1 MPNDGAGDKS
11 INDDLY
17 VAAMPGGYG
26 VGSPGIGSN
35 LYVINWENGSVV
47 KRVDIEDLP
56 YSASFNDI
64 TNSIP
69 ATPVVITSDDS
80 LAPYRGAMVYLNDLE
95 GKVTKINLT
104 NLEYEHAFDPD
115 DNSLSQ
121 KTEKIDLYEQT
132 TLLNL
137 QSSTK
142 LNNRLMFHP
151 MDAGI
156 GIKTKKLHLWA
167 GTGDFM
173 NLNDVLVLS
182 LIHI

>member
-69 ATPVVITSDDS
+69 P
-80 LAPYRGAMVYLNDLE
+80 L
-95 GKVTKINLT
+95 
-104 NLEYEHAFDPD
+104 
-115 DNSLSQ
+115 Q
-121 KTEKIDLYEQT
+121 
-132 TLLNL
+132 LL
-137 QSSTK
+137 
-142 LNNRLMFHP
+142 
-151 MDAGI
+151 
-156 GIKTKKLHLWA
+156 
-167 GTGDFM
+167 
-173 NLNDVLVLS
+173 
-182 LIHI
+182 